1 MNSKIKRKSSVSID
15 DWINRCNIKYNYKYD
30 YKYDYSKVQFEYVT
44 DNVII
49 ICDKHGE
56 FTKRAGLHFKSGC
69 SKCSKKKKYY
79 IDDVKKLLDKNKYFN
94 ILPFDNYTGYR
105 QKIKVICK
113 KENHSSIKSISHLLN
128 NNVNCSFCSKK
139 YKYNQNE
146 WIDNIVN
153 PIIFLVENTL

>member
-1 MNSKIKRKSSVSID
+1 MENLQKEL
-15 DWINRCNIKYNYKYD
+15 D
-30 YKYDYSKVQFEYVT
+30 YILNQDVV
-44 DNVII
+44 NVV
-49 ICDKHGE
+49 
-56 FTKRAGLHFKSGC
+56 
-69 SKCSKKKKYY
+69 KKKKYY

-153 PIIFLVENTL
+153 PIIFLVEKTL